1 MTRDSVA
8 TINSKQPGAWHWRWP
23 SLVYLLRFF
32 VPSRLKGPMEYSDG
46 GQGRSTQHARAT
58 SSSSR
63 IPTKRGLVPGDHDN
77 RGTLKLGKLLQSV
90 LHPPLLLQHDSGYQP
105 TPLPAADNRRNALV
119 LNPSEVEIPPPSPAR
134 SDDSSVYS
142 LLSPPSPT
150 SYQALITSS
159 SPEKTAKVLSFF
171 PASPNRRRARSE
183 DRLSSPQDIF
193 TKSTAKN
200 LFPRL
205 KSAFTPS
212 AKQTR
217 RMLRKKQRPEV
228 VYEVTDEPLDGEEG
242 ELIEDEGCYIDV
254 CVKSCI
260 GALATVIC
268 HVDPL

>member
-8 TINSKQPGAWHWRWP
+8 TVKSKRPSVWHWRWP
-23 SLVYLLRFF
+23 SLVFLLRFF
-32 VPSRLKGPMEYSDG
+32 IPSRSKGSMEYNDG
-46 GQGRSTQHARAT
+46 GEGRSTQHSRAT

-63 IPTKRGLVPGDHDN
+63 IPSKKGLVPGDHDN

-90 LHPPLLLQHDSGYQP
+90 LHPPLLLQYDSGYQP
-105 TPLPAADNRRNALV
+105 TPLPTADNRRNALV
-119 LNPSEVEIPPPSPAR
+119 LDPSEVEIPPPSPAQ

-150 SYQALITSS
+150 AYHALLTNS
-159 SPEKTAKVLSFF
+159 SPEKTAKRLSFF
-171 PASPNRRRARSE
+171 PSSPNRRRARSE
-183 DRLSSPQDIF
+183 DCLSSPQDTF

-200 LFPRL
+200 ILPRL

-212 AKQTR
+212 GKQTR
-217 RMLRKKQRPEV
+217 RMLRKKHRPEIP
-228 VYEVTDEPLDGEEG
+228 YEVTDEPLDGEEG

-260 GALATVIC
+260 GALA
-268 HVDPL
+268 P